1 MWLLRQP
8 MAIKSAKVGKVAA
21 ATHVATSYVICSRLN
36 QQANVATAAR
46 VAITPTLGVSRPATI
61 YMYDKQ
67 DARRFGGGEDEKGRF
82 RVGTDFGHL
91 SRRH

>member
-1 MWLLRQP
+1 MVTT
-8 MAIKSAKVGKVAA
+8 STNGYKVSEGGQGGSSH
-21 ATHVATSYVICSRLN
+21 TCGNHVICSRLN
-36 QQANVATAAR
+36 PQANVATEAR